1 MEIVYV
7 YQRKRK
13 EFGRQPVLRDRLA
26 TDLSTNILPD
36 PSYTKNYVE
45 RNPISVEVQCVPEK
59 SEHEV
64 RLCSCYLFMRYK
76 K

>member
-13 EFGRQPVLRDRLA
+13 EFGRQCIFSDKPAELL
-26 TDLSTNILPD
+26 TDIPAD
-36 PSYTKNYVE
+36 PSYMRNYVV
-45 RNPISVEVQCVPEK
+45 RNPINAEVQVGPEL

-64 RLCSCYLFMRYK
+64 YLVQNGIENSR
-76 K
+76 